1 MVIQYLVYRNGH
13 GNIEDRLR
21 AALAYFYERYH
32 CLPIEVVVNPSEVA
46 GAKTALR
53 ALDLPRLAVQS
64 VGGCLVPEVWLGVPG
79 EENRTSES

>member
-1 MVIQYLVYRNGH
+1 MVGHHLVYRNGD

-21 AALAYFYERYH
+21 AALACFYERYH
-32 CLPIEVVVNPSEVA
+32 RLPIAVVVNPSEVA
-46 GAKTALR
+46 GAKAALR

-79 EENRTSES
+79 EENKTC